1 MAFTAQSERE
11 SQVGYFRVRFLSNRF
26 RFFNFDRVI
35 ISLCFLSM
43 ADFNFL
49 TMFCSSVTIVDK
61 RHVAP
66 KLSHTNNAAFNYLLR
81 SEIFISE
88 DRQLCVVHL
97 ILDFQPISEIYQDI
111 GNAIKAGDQRL
122 ACIDVSCPGFLA
134 QHDLPHVALPLQQVL
149 PEAAATP
156 EEEIASSRLS
166 LEEEIDKFHFE
177 EEENLGALIVSTSDV
192 EGETNRHSG
201 VHFPTLVTAHPDSS
215 SKEEEKDIALNKGN
229 KSLRELMAAR
239 NKGITL

>member
-11 SQVGYFRVRFLSNRF
+11 SQIGYLRVRFLSNRF
-26 RFFNFDRVI
+26 RFFNLDHVI

-49 TMFCSSVTIVDK
+49 TMFCSSITIIDK

-66 KLSHTNNAAFNYLLR
+66 KLSHTNNAALNYLLR

-88 DRQLCVVHL
+88 DRQLCAVHL

-201 VHFPTLVTAHPDSS
+201 VHFSTLVIARPDNS
-215 SKEEEKDIALNKGN
+215 SKEEEKEMALNKGN
-229 KSLRELMAAR
+229 KSLMELMVA
-239 NKGITL
+239 

>member
-26 RFFNFDRVI
+26 RFFNLDHVI

-49 TMFCSSVTIVDK
+49 TMFCSSITIIDK

-66 KLSHTNNAAFNYLLR
+66 KLSHNNNAALNYLLR

-88 DRQLCVVHL
+88 DRQLCAVHL

-149 PEAAATP
+149 LEAAAP
-156 EEEIASSRLS
+156 EEEIASSHLS

-177 EEENLGALIVSTSDV
+177 EEENPGALIVSTSDV
-192 EGETNRHSG
+192 EGKTNRHSG
-201 VHFPTLVTAHPDSS
+201 VHFPTLVIAHLDSS
-215 SKEEEKDIALNKGN
+215 SKEKEKDMALNKGN

-239 NKGITL
+239 NKMITL